1 MIRQPLRDQI
11 RTTLRDDLLEGR
23 LQPGEQIRVAPLA
36 ERLAVS
42 MTPAREALTQL
53 EAEGWVVL
61 YPNRGFFVAPVTVE
75 EAEALYPVLAGLEGL
90 AVELRDP
97 LPPELPR
104 RLRAINGEMA
114 AAAAAG
120 EAMLA
125 FECDRRWHE
134 ALVESC
140 ANPFLLDHLRSVR
153 KRTERYERAY
163 MRDSGRVPGSTK
175 DHAGIITALEAS
187 PERVPGLLREHWRLS
202 LDFVRMWL
210 SAAVVGAGVEAGD
223 GP

>member
-11 RTTLRDDLLEGR
+11 RAQLRDDLLKGR
-23 LQPGEQIRVAPLA
+23 LRAGEQIRLAPLA

-42 MTPAREALTQL
+42 PTPAREALTQL

-90 AVELRDP
+90 ALELQDP
-97 LPPELPR
+97 LPAELPNQ
-104 RLRAINGEMA
+104 LRAINGEMA
-114 AAAAAG
+114 AAAAADD
-120 EAMLA
+120 ATLA

-134 ALVESC
+134 ALVDSC
-140 ANPFLLDHLRSVR
+140 ANPFLLVHLRSVR
-153 KRTERYERAY
+153 QRAERYERAY
-163 MRDSGRVPGSTK
+163 MRDSGRVPGSTE
-175 DHAGIITALEAS
+175 DHAGIIAALEAW

-202 LDFVRMWL
+202 LDFVRTWL
-210 SAAVVGAGVEAGD
+210 ALGVEAGD